1 MVPGYDPSKFNV
13 KDVPPTQKEFTLPNV
28 KEVKLPE
35 VRLQGPQISYTKPG
49 EDETIDPYG
58 GVIQ

>member
-35 VRLQGPQISYTKPG
+35 VRLQGP
-49 EDETIDPYG
+49 
-58 GVIQ
+58 